1 MYSSLLSNGFEELDR
16 LANSVFSKPFA
27 ERVMDKIDFPLN
39 QYIKKDGTM
48 VIEMA
53 VVGMKAEDIKVTVKT
68 EQQQTYL
75 IIKSTIPELSEDE
88 KKEIESRNYKIKKIK
103 SMGKMD
109 ISFLIDNNLDVRKT
123 TKKVENGLM
132 TITIPLKEEEKPVEL
147 EIV

>member
-16 LANSVFSKPFA
+16 LANSVFAKPFA

-53 VVGMKAEDIKVTVKT
+53 VVGMKADDIKVTVKT